1 MGATSEH
8 ISKQFETDLD
18 TTRTR
23 VLQMGGLVEAQILAA
38 IEAYATGEA
47 ALIEQVIENDRRV
60 NGYEV
65 AIDGACNHIVVKRQ
79 PAASDLRLIMAI
91 SKIVTDLERIGD
103 EAEKIARMAKRLH
116 EGGAQHAQRFPAIR
130 HAAQIAVRM
139 LRQALDAFARLD
151 AALAADVV
159 KEDVAIDDEFRSIL
173 RQLITYMME
182 DPRTISPALE
192 IVWVAKAIERIGD
205 HAKNMAEQVIYIVKG
220 TDVRHT
226 SFADI
231 DREVAKE

>member
-1 MGATSEH
+1 MAAITEH
-8 ISKQFETDLD
+8 ISKQFEADLD

-23 VLQMGGLVEAQILAA
+23 VLQMGGLVEAQILTA
-38 IEAYATGEA
+38 IDAFGSGDA
-47 ALIEQVIENDRRV
+47 ALISQVIENERRV

-79 PAASDLRLIMAI
+79 PAASDLRLIMGI
-91 SKIVTDLERIGD
+91 SKFVTDLERIGD
-103 EAEKIARMAKRLH
+103 EAEKIARMAKAIH
-116 EGGAQHAQRFPAIR
+116 EHGGNHAQRFPGVR
-130 HAAQIAVRM
+130 HAGQIAVRM
-139 LRQALDAFARLD
+139 LRAGLDAFARLD
-151 AALAADVV
+151 AAGAAEVV
-159 KEDVAIDDEFRSIL
+159 KEDTAIDREFTSVL

-182 DPRTISPALE
+182 DPRTITPALE

-205 HAKNMAEQVIYIVKG
+205 HAKNLAEQVIYIVKG

-231 DREVAKE
+231 QREVARE

>member
-1 MGATSEH
+1 MAVTEH
-8 ISKQFETDLD
+8 ISKAFETDLD

-38 IEAYATGEA
+38 IDAYASGES
-47 ALIEQVIENDRRV
+47 ALIDQVIENERRV

-79 PAASDLRLIMAI
+79 PAASDLRLIMGI

-103 EAEKIARMAKRLH
+103 EAQKIARMAKRIH
-116 EGGAQHAQRFPAIR
+116 EHGGQHAQRFPAVR
-130 HAAQIAVRM
+130 HAAQIAISM
-139 LRQALDAFARLD
+139 LRRALDAFARLD
-151 AALAADVV
+151 VVAAAEVL
-159 KEDVAIDDEFRSIL
+159 KEDTAIDQEFTSVL

-182 DPRTISPALE
+182 DPRTITPALE

-205 HAKNMAEQVIYIVKG
+205 HAKNLAEQVIYIVKG

-231 DREVAKE
+231 EREVAKD

>member
-8 ISKQFETDLD
+8 ISKQFEADLD
-18 TTRTR
+18 TTRTH

-38 IEAYATGEA
+38 IEAYATGDA
-47 ALIEQVIENDRRV
+47 ATIERVIENDRRV

-65 AIDGACNHIVVKRQ
+65 AIDGACGNIVVKRQ

-91 SKIVTDLERIGD
+91 SKIVTDLERSGD
-103 EAEKIARMAKRLH
+103 EAEKIARMAKRIH
-116 EGGAQHAQRFPAIR
+116 ESGAHHAQRFPAIR

-139 LRQALDAFARLD
+139 LRQSLDAFARLD

-182 DPRTISPALE
+182 DPRTISPGLE

>member
-1 MGATSEH
+1 MGITEH
-8 ISKQFETDLD
+8 ISKQFEADLD

-38 IEAYATGEA
+38 LNAYSSGAPD
-47 ALIEQVIENDRRV
+47 LVEQVIENDKRV

-65 AIDGACNHIVVKRQ
+65 AIDEACNHIVVRRQ

-103 EAEKIARMAKRLH
+103 EAEKIARMARKIH
-116 EGGAQHAQRFPAIR
+116 DNGAHHAQRFPAIR

-151 AALAADVV
+151 VATAAEVL
-159 KEDVAIDDEFRSIL
+159 KEDSEIDEEFRSVL

-182 DPRTISPALE
+182 DPRTISPGLD

-205 HAKNMAEQVIYIVKG
+205 HAKNIAEQVIYIVKA

-231 DREVAKE
+231 ERELSKE

>member
-1 MGATSEH
+1 MGVTEH
-8 ISKQFETDLD
+8 ISKAFEADLD

-38 IEAYATGEA
+38 IDAYASGDV
-47 ALIEQVIENDRRV
+47 ALIDQVIENERRV

-65 AIDGACNHIVVKRQ
+65 SIDGACNHIVVKRQ
-79 PAASDLRLIMAI
+79 PAASDLRLIMGI

-103 EAEKIARMAKRLH
+103 EAQKIARMAKRIH
-116 EGGAQHAQRFPAIR
+116 EHGGQHAQRFPAVR
-130 HAAQIAVRM
+130 HAAQIAVSM
-139 LRQALDAFARLD
+139 LRRALDAFARLD
-151 AALAADVV
+151 AVAAAEVL
-159 KEDVAIDDEFRSIL
+159 KEDTAIDQEFTSVL

-182 DPRTISPALE
+182 DPRTITPALE

-205 HAKNMAEQVIYIVKG
+205 HAKNLAEQVIYIVKG

-226 SFADI
+226 AFADVE
-231 DREVAKE
+231 REIARE

>member
-1 MGATSEH
+1 MGATEH
-8 ISKQFETDLD
+8 ISKQFEADLD

-38 IEAYATGEA
+38 IQGFATGDA
-47 ALIEQVIENDRRV
+47 AIIAQVIENDARV

-91 SKIVTDLERIGD
+91 SKIVTDLERMGD
-103 EAEKIARMAKRLH
+103 EAKKIARMARRIH
-116 EGGAQHAQRFPAIR
+116 EHGGQHVQRFPAIR
-130 HAAQIAVRM
+130 HAAQVAVKM

-151 AALAADVV
+151 AASAAEVV
-159 KEDVAIDDEFRSIL
+159 KEDSEIDSEFKSVL

-182 DPRTISPALE
+182 DPRTITAALE
-192 IVWVAKAIERIGD
+192 TVWVAKAVERIGD
-205 HAKNMAEQVIYIVKG
+205 HAKNISEQVIYIVKG

-231 DREVAKE
+231 EKELSRE

>member
-1 MGATSEH
+1 MGNAEH

-18 TTRTR
+18 STRTR

-38 IEAYATGEA
+38 IQAFASGNA
-47 ALIEQVIENDRRV
+47 ALIEQVIENDARV

-103 EAEKIARMAKRLH
+103 EAKKVARMAKKIH
-116 EGGAQHAQRFPAIR
+116 ESSSHHAQRFPAIR
-130 HAAQIAVRM
+130 HASEIAVKM
-139 LRQALDAFARLD
+139 LRQALDSFARLD
-151 AALAADVV
+151 AVSAAEVL
-159 KEDVAIDDEFRSIL
+159 KEDSELDAEFRSVL

-182 DPRTISPALE
+182 DPRTITTSLDT
-192 IVWVAKAIERIGD
+192 VWVAKAIERIGD
-205 HAKNMAEQVIYIVKG
+205 HSKNVAEQVIYIVKG

-231 DREVAKE
+231 EREIAKE

>member
-1 MGATSEH
+1 M
-8 ISKQFETDLD
+8 
-18 TTRTR
+18 
-23 VLQMGGLVEAQILAA
+23 
-38 IEAYATGEA
+38 
-47 ALIEQVIENDRRV
+47 IENDARV

-91 SKIVTDLERIGD
+91 SKIVTDIERMGD
-103 EAEKIARMAKRLH
+103 EAKKIARMAKRIH
-116 EGGAQHAQRFPAIR
+116 ENGSSLAQKFPAIR
-130 HAAQIAVRM
+130 HAAEIAVRM

-151 AALAADVV
+151 AASAAEVL
-159 KEDVAIDDEFRSIL
+159 KEDSDIDSEFKSVL

-182 DPRTISPALE
+182 DPRTITAALE
-192 IVWVAKAIERIGD
+192 TVWVAKAVERIGD
-205 HAKNMAEQVIYIVKG
+205 HAKNVAEQVIYIVRG

-231 DREVAKE
+231 ERELARE